1 MTVAE
6 ANSVVAEANKEA
18 SREDVV
24 AEAPRCIPV
33 VVVVVVGVVV

>member
-24 AEAPRCIPV
+24 VKLGGIYQI
-33 VVVVVVGVVV
+33 